1 MTEKNICQNP
11 KCCDST
17 TDDRWNKKIGRFQS
31 RKAYRKSKPTN
42 NTIYEYFCTTSCGY
56 SWLEDK
62 LENII
67 LNKSHY
73 FEQISQ
79 PEPQD
84 IKTTLGMCQGTTAC
98 GSAHYQASCS
108 SGESIIIVRFRH
120 H

>member
-31 RKAYRKSKPTN
+31 RKAYRKSSQDRN

-56 SWLEDK
+56 KWLSAN

-67 LNKSHY
+67 ERKHCPNKIL
-73 FEQISQ
+73 E
-79 PEPQD
+79 
-84 IKTTLGMCQGTTAC
+84 K
-98 GSAHYQASCS
+98 
-108 SGESIIIVRFRH
+108 IIRA
-120 H
+120 